1 LVRLTFGAS
10 SGKLEIA
17 VANHFQVETPT
28 GTLVL
33 SAFLIALREGVEA
46 ALVVGIILVYL
57 ARTGRSHLARFVWS
71 GVALAGALSL
81 AVAIALERWQIN
93 EDGFEGL
100 MLLLAAVFVISMII
114 WMNRVAR
121 HLRKDIEQKIENYAV
136 RAGSAAGWGIFLFVF
151 LMVVREGA
159 ELALILRAVE
169 LSSEGIQTWI
179 GTIVGLVAAVAVG
192 LFFFKGTL
200 KIPLHRFFAA
210 TTVILWLVTAQ
221 LALTGLHELS
231 EARWLPSSKQE
242 MALIGPIVRNEI
254 FFFVFIFGAAVLL
267 IFREWL
273 TASHSKIAAAATEAE
288 QRLLSAQQRRQR
300 NWMIAAAAA
309 CLAVILVLTA
319 DFIYARANSAPP
331 SARAIAASGRAND
344 ELRVPL
350 SQVQDGNLHLFTVKS
365 GEQSFRFLI
374 IKKPQ
379 GWGVALDACRICGA
393 EGYRQDGQNVVC
405 RHCGSAIYVP
415 TVGESGGCN
424 PIGVP
429 FRVDGSDLVVNVS
442 AITKSWSEVPK

>member
-1 LVRLTFGAS
+1 L
-10 SGKLEIA
+10 
-17 VANHFQVETPT
+17 
-28 GTLVL
+28 L
-33 SAFLIALREGVEA
+33 SAFLISLREGVEA

-57 ARTGRSHLARFVWS
+57 SRTGRSQLARFVWS
-71 GVALAGALSL
+71 GVAVAGALSL

-93 EDGFEGL
+93 QDGFEGL
-100 MLLLAAVFVISMII
+100 LLLLAAVFVISMIV

-121 HLRKDIEQKIENYAV
+121 HLRKHIEQKIEDYAV

-151 LMVVREGA
+151 LMVVREGV

-179 GTIVGLVAAVAVG
+179 GTIVGLLAAVAVG

-210 TTVILWLVTAQ
+210 TTIILWLVASQ

-231 EARWLPSSKQE
+231 EAQWLPSSRQE
-242 MALIGPIVRNEI
+242 MALIGPIVNFEI

-300 NWMIAAAAA
+300 GWMIASAAA

-319 DFIYARANSAPP
+319 DFIYARASSAPP
-331 SARAIAASGRAND
+331 SARAIAASGAGND
-344 ELRVPL
+344 EIRVPL
-350 SQVQDGNLHLFTVKS
+350 SEVQDGNLHLFTVKS
-365 GEQSFRFLI
+365 ADQSLRFLV

-415 TVGESGGCN
+415 TIGEAGGCN

-442 AITKSWSEVPK
+442 AITKSWTEVPK